1 MRWPDDALTEVALKF
16 VSKLDMPQ
24 EYKKGLSTLCC
35 YSHQTVIDSAALME
49 KELKRIFYVTPTNYI
64 ELLKGFDQII
74 GAKRTQVGNQITKLR
89 NGLAKLDDARKQ
101 VEVMTAESEIKRV
114 EVSKQQKICEEL
126 AANIQKEKKIA
137 DEK

>member
-1 MRWPDDALTEVALKF
+1 MSPIGQAFRDYCRMYPALINNTTINWFMRWPDDALTEVALKF

-74 GAKRTQVGNQITKLR
+74 GAKRT
-89 NGLAKLDDARKQ
+89 
-101 VEVMTAESEIKRV
+101 
-114 EVSKQQKICEEL
+114 
-126 AANIQKEKKIA
+126 
-137 DEK
+137 

>member
-1 MRWPDDALTEVALKF
+1 
-16 VSKLDMPQ
+16 
-24 EYKKGLSTLCC
+24 
-35 YSHQTVIDSAALME
+35 ME

-114 EVSKQQKICEEL
+114 EVSKQ
-126 AANIQKEKKIA
+126 
-137 DEK
+137 